1 MNINAASEDLINGLE
16 EYIAEGF
23 ATVTVREGVDIIQTN
38 ISFLRQQFTRMA
50 TPYAAQT
57 VCCCTQGLALNTLRC
72 TDRLLLH
79 PGSGSHTLRCTDRL
93 LLHPGSGSQHPTLH
107 RPSAAATQGLALN
120 TLRCTDRLLLHP
132 GSGSQHPTLHRP
144 SAAAP
149 RVWLST
155 PYAAQTVCCCT
166 QGLALNLYCLRGEQR
181 ALTTRLAPGTESSH
195 HTFGPRLLLHPG
207 SGSQPV
213 LSPRGTES
221 SHPSHQPP
229 HHEDVSRGQPQPG
242 QLADQYD
249 DHETPCHSGAVTEAQ
264 AGQQT
269 DTQNMEMDEGLS
281 PAPATTAGEAMVSSG
296 DRQEV
301 GASPRVATPSQRAS
315 SGETGRAAAMAAG
328 RREESVGDVE
338 PWAATVPLIRHDM
351 KTQPPLSDAYLHW
364 MPAKRRKTHQGE
376 GPQMSLSEAV
386 SRAARAAGVIP
397 VSSPDSLQGE
407 LEEPELQEAYQ
418 EQVRSD
424 IKERV
429 RDDQD
434 FSSQHFPNTHRAFS
448 LDDS

>member
-1 MNINAASEDLINGLE
+1 MGCGGSRSDTIIEPRYHESWTRETESTWLTNTDAEAALSTINSKGLE
-16 EYIAEGF
+16 GIQKEKRMM
-23 ATVTVREGVDIIQTN
+23 VTTGTQCGKQTLTSSGPN
-38 ISFLRQQFTRMA
+38 HQTLTSSGPNHQTLTNSGPNHQNLTSSRPNHQTLTRSG
-50 TPYAAQT
+50 PNHQT
-57 VCCCTQGLALNTLRC
+57 LTS
-72 TDRLLLH
+72 
-79 PGSGSHTLRCTDRL
+79 SG
-93 LLHPGSGSQHPTLH
+93 
-107 RPSAAATQGLALN
+107 
-120 TLRCTDRLLLHP
+120 
-132 GSGSQHPTLHRP
+132 
-144 SAAAP
+144 
-149 RVWLST
+149 
-155 PYAAQTVCCCT
+155 
-166 QGLALNLYCLRGEQR
+166 
-181 ALTTRLAPGTESSH
+181 
-195 HTFGPRLLLHPG
+195 
-207 SGSQPV
+207 
-213 LSPRGTES
+213 
-221 SHPSHQPP
+221 PSHRWSC
-229 HHEDVSRGQPQPG
+229 HDVGLTQTKKESRRRASKEGR
-242 QLADQYD
+242 QL
-249 DHETPCHSGAVTEAQ
+249 AVTEAQ